1 MKIRINEHL
10 VEDYLYEQVKNDPVF
25 ERLGLDQQ
33 GELIVSVVNQVDLIM
48 ADFFPPIQFDF

>member
-1 MKIRINEHL
+1 MEVIVNENL
-10 VEDYLYEQVKNDPVF
+10 VEDYLYGLVKDDPVF
-25 ERLGLDQQ
+25 SNLSMDRQ